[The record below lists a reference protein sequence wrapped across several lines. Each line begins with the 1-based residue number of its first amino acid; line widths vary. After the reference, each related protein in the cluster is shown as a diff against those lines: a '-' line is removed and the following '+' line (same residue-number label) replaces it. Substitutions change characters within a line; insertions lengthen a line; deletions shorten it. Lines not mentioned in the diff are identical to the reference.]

1 MIRSFALSL
10 SLILLAGVAQAQ
22 QTAPRSD
29 ELVALNFYVQ
39 QHDQASINAE
49 LRRLQ
54 LKYPNWQPPADLGQ
68 LSATSPSREI
78 DQIYRQIAGGQFD
91 QARQTIATTQTNF
104 PQWVP
109 PNDMVALLEVSEGQ
123 VKMDAALQAGNLQQ
137 ALQIAG
143 QTPGLMRCNRIN
155 NAWRIAS
162 LQEAAGQK
170 AEAYNTYRAVARACV
185 STADVMA
192 TLEKADLVTT
202 DEQLKGLFSEVGTRL
217 PEMKPQLDTLEARLF
232 AGRGVA
238 APVADA
244 APLRT
249 APATP
254 EAQAQLRPVTPKAP
268 RPVEE
273 APVRQATVAPR
284 AVAPAQGAA
293 PAGFQQSVSA
303 GDWRGCVAR
312 AANATA
318 PAVIYQ
324 RGWCHYNLDQAAEAI
339 HAFETAQRGKLSQEQ
354 RRDARY
360 GMALAYL
367 KMRLPEEA
375 SRLAVSTDFTRS
387 QRVDIERQILD
398 QRGVAAYKR
407 GDYRKSIE
415 YFNAIEDVAGTLRR
429 DLAIMRAYAYLNTGN
444 RSKAHKLFT
453 ELNNRLSTKETTAG
467 MVASAD

>member
-1 MIRSFALSL
+1 MIRPFALSL
-10 SLILLAGVAQAQ
+10 SLILLAGFAQAQ

-68 LSATSPSREI
+68 LAVTSPSREI
-78 DQIYRQIAGGQFD
+78 DQIYRQIASGQFD
-91 QARQTIATTQTNF
+91 QARATIAAAQQTY

-123 VKMDAALQAGNLQQ
+123 VKIDAALQAGNLQQ

-162 LQEAAGQK
+162 LQEAAGQN
-170 AEAYNTYRAVARACV
+170 AEAFNTYRAVARACV
-185 STADVMA
+185 STSDLMA
-192 TLEKADLVTT
+192 TLEKADTVTT
-202 DEQLKGLFSEVGTRL
+202 DEQLKGLFGEVGARL
-217 PEMKPQLDTLEARLF
+217 PEMKPQLDQLEARLF

-238 APVADA
+238 PPAVD
-244 APLRT
+244 
-249 APATP
+249 PATVAV
-254 EAQAQLRPVTPKAP
+254 AQPATQAKTELRPTTPKAP

-273 APVRQATVAPR
+273 PARKTAPAAKSATP
-284 AVAPAQGAA
+284 APAQAA
-293 PAGFQQSVSA
+293 NGFQQSVA
-303 GDWRGCVAR
+303 GGDWRGCIAR

-318 PAVIYQ
+318 PAVVYQ
-324 RGWCHYNLDQAAEAI
+324 RGWCHYNLDQPAEAI
-339 HAFETAQRGKLSQEQ
+339 HAFETAQRGQLSQEQ

-375 SRLAVSTDFTRS
+375 SRLAVATDFTRT
-387 QRVDIERQILD
+387 QRIDIERQILD
-398 QRGVAAYKR
+398 QRGVSAYKR

-415 YFNAIEDVAGTLRR
+415 YFNAIEEVSGTIRR
-429 DLAIMRAYAYLNTGN
+429 DLAIMRAYAYLNSGN
-444 RSKAHKLFT
+444 RRIAHKQFT

-467 MVASAD
+467 LAASSD

>member
-1 MIRSFALSL
+1 MIRPFALSL
-10 SLILLAGVAQAQ
+10 SLILLAGIAQAQ

-54 LKYPNWQPPADLGQ
+54 LKYPNWQPPSDLGQ
-68 LSATSPSREI
+68 LAVTSPSREI
-78 DQIYRQIAGGQFD
+78 DQIYRQIASGQFD
-91 QARQTIATTQTNF
+91 QARATIAAAQQTY

-123 VKMDAALQAGNLQQ
+123 VKIDAALQAGNLQQ

-185 STADVMA
+185 STSDLMA
-192 TLEKADLVTT
+192 TLEKADTVTT
-202 DEQLKGLFSEVGTRL
+202 DEQLKGLFGEVGTRL
-217 PEMKPQLDTLEARLF
+217 PEMKPQLDPLETRLF

-238 APVADA
+238 APVTETA
-244 APLRT
+244 AVV
-249 APATP
+249 APNAVQP
-254 EAQAQLRPVTPKAP
+254 PAELRPNTPKAP

-273 APVRQATVAPR
+273 QPARRAAAAPKPAT
-284 AVAPAQGAA
+284 AA
-293 PAGFQQSVSA
+293 PAANGFQQSVA
-303 GDWRGCVAR
+303 GGDWRGCVAR

-318 PAVIYQ
+318 PAVVYQ
-324 RGWCHYNLDQAAEAI
+324 RGWCHYNLDQPAEAI

-375 SRLAVSTDFTRS
+375 SRLAVATDFTRT

-415 YFNAIEDVAGTLRR
+415 YFNAIEEVAGTIRR
-429 DLAIMRAYAYLNTGN
+429 DLAIMRAYAYLNSGN
-444 RSKAHKLFT
+444 RRVAHKQFT

-467 MVASAD
+467 LAASGD